1 MNGLTQEQFARKIGI
16 KRSLL
21 GAYEEARANP
31 NLDNLMNIAKIFGTT
46 VDNLIKND
54 LRTLR
59 ETKGVPLPQP
69 SQQLAIKDE
78 PEPPKQLASLID
90 KYYKPSPANITTSSS
105 IIHSPVQPEKLPPGR
120 QPAFQP
126 KPVSAVQTHN
136 AVPLTSQPSASSTFS
151 SNVPPHNSLFAL
163 NQAPATSEKNKHT
176 IEWVKQSDVAEYLSS
191 YAYAEYLKQLPY
203 FQLPILPPGKF
214 RAFEAGP
221 DFSQPGSVI
230 IGQFVNNWYDIKDG
244 KQYIIV
250 VHKQGILYRRIYNQ
264 VKIKG
269 TLLLSADNTQF
280 STFEISIKEVLEVWE
295 ATMFISTSM
304 PEPSVGPSLDRLQ
317 EMVMSLQMEIERL
330 KKSS

>member
-78 PEPPKQLASLID
+78 PEPPKQLSALID
-90 KYYKPSPANITTSSS
+90 KYYKPLPANISAAQNPVRPHTQPELRPLAHESIFHPVNSTSQTHTPIAPTHQPGTSTHFSSTTSL
-105 IIHSPVQPEKLPPGR
+105 PQPT
-120 QPAFQP
+120 
-126 KPVSAVQTHN
+126 V
-136 AVPLTSQPSASSTFS
+136 
-151 SNVPPHNSLFAL
+151 
-163 NQAPATSEKNKHT
+163 QAPSQALVDKGKNT
-176 IEWVKQSDVAEYLSS
+176 IEWVRKSDIAEYLSS
-191 YAYAEYLKQLPY
+191 YAYADYLKQLPS
-203 FQLPILPPGKF
+203 FQLPLLPQGKY
-214 RAFEAGP
+214 RAFEAGT
-221 DFSQPGSVI
+221 DFVYPGAVI
-230 IGQFVNNWYDIKDG
+230 VAQFVNNWYDIKDG
-244 KQYIIV
+244 QQYVIV
-250 VHKQGILYRRIYNQ
+250 IHKQGVLYRRIYNQ

-269 TLLLSADNTQF
+269 TLLLSADNPTI
-280 STFEISIKEVLEVWE
+280 STSEVSIKEVLEVWE
-295 ATMFISTSM
+295 AKIFISTTL

-317 EMVMSLQMEIERL
+317 EMVMNMQMEIERL
-330 KKSS
+330 KK